1 MVGVTTIDVPDGDR
15 PLQVTLWY
23 PAKAGGTSVWVGD
36 SAVFEGVEGQQDAP
50 IADGLFPMILIAHG
64 GIRAA
69 PNHGN
74 WLGSGLAARG
84 FVAAV
89 VRGARDLATSCRP

>member
-1 MVGVTTIDVPDGDR
+1 
-15 PLQVTLWY
+15 
-23 PAKAGGTSVWVGD
+23 
-36 SAVFEGVEGQQDAP
+36 VFEGVEGPQDAP
-50 IADGLFPMILIAHG
+50 IADGPFPLILIAHG

-74 WLGSGLAARG
+74 WLASDLAARG

-89 VRGARDLATSCRP
+89 VRGPTLGPRDADIAVHEIWRRPADSARRCPRSKTIPNGPGTSITQ